1 MDFLLRLIK
10 DPPVLIIISTFL
22 GGFTYMIRRYL
33 FIAKSLN
40 KLYDDLST
48 FEKSNMSYRF
58 EEFKQILSTN
68 PISAK
73 PFEQFQEALLF
84 SDTIAFQDS
93 EDSIEFEN
101 VSDRM
106 SGIQSTTDIPYFFNE
121 DTMITPHY
129 NKNFLNAFPE
139 LLTGFGPFFT
149 FLKIATAFGLLDFS
163 SPEALTHT
171 VAEFVADMQVAA
183 ICSVLAVGSCLT
195 FTMINKLMNS
205 LLLVSACGRVQGKLG
220 SLFGITT
227 TEAFLVDLLKTS
239 KIQNHDNGTILK
251 SIPKAF
257 ATTIQKD
264 LANVIMPYLDS
275 LIYGVNTLNDTMSKK
290 SEGGDEL
297 GGLF

>member
-1 MDFLLRLIK
+1 
-10 DPPVLIIISTFL
+10 
-22 GGFTYMIRRYL
+22 
-33 FIAKSLN
+33 
-40 KLYDDLST
+40 
-48 FEKSNMSYRF
+48 MSYRY
-58 EEFKQILSTN
+58 EEFKQILMSN
-68 PISAK
+68 PCTAR
-73 PFEQFQEALLF
+73 PFEQFKDALLF

-101 VSDRM
+101 VSDRV
-106 SGIQSTTDIPYFFNE
+106 SGIQSTVDIPYFFNE
-121 DTMITPHY
+121 ESMITPHY

-149 FLKIATAFGLLDFS
+149 FLKIAEAFGKLDFS
-163 SPEALTHT
+163 SPEALTKT
-171 VAEFVADMQVAA
+171 VAHFVGDMQIAA

-195 FTMINKLMNS
+195 FTMVNKLMTS
-205 LLLVSACGRVQGKLG
+205 LMLSTACEKVVEKLG

-257 ATTIQKD
+257 SNSIQKD

-275 LIYGVNTLNDTMSKK
+275 LIFGVNNLNDTMAKK
-290 SEGGDEL
+290 SDNGDEL

>member
-1 MDFLLRLIK
+1 MEFLMKLIK
-10 DPPVLIIISTFL
+10 DPPVIIIVTTFWS
-22 GGFTYMIRRYL
+22 GFGYMLKRYL
-33 FIAKSLN
+33 AIAK
-40 KLYDDLST
+40 DLKKVCADLET
-48 FEKSNMSYRF
+48 FEKSNMSYRY
-58 EEFKQILSTN
+58 EEFKQILMSN
-68 PISAK
+68 PCTAR
-73 PFEQFQEALLF
+73 PFEQFKDALLF

-101 VSDRM
+101 VSDRV
-106 SGIQSTTDIPYFFNE
+106 SGIQSTVDIPYFFNE
-121 DTMITPHY
+121 ESMITPHY

-149 FLKIATAFGLLDFS
+149 FLKIAEAFGKLDFS
-163 SPEALTHT
+163 SPEALTKT
-171 VAEFVADMQVAA
+171 VDHFVGDMQVAA
-183 ICSVLAVGSCLT
+183 LCSVLAVGSCLT
-195 FTMINKLMNS
+195 FTMVNKLMTS
-205 LLLVSACGRVQGKLG
+205 LMLSTACEKVVEKLG

-257 ATTIQKD
+257 SNSIQKD

-275 LIYGVNTLNDTMSKK
+275 LIFGVNNLNDTMAKK
-290 SEGGDEL
+290 SDSGDEL